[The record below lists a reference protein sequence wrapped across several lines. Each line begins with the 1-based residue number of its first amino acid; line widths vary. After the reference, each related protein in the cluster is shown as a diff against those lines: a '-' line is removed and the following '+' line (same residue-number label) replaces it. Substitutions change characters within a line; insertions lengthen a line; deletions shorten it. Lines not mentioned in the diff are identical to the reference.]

1 MHGRRR
7 KSLCALLATALAFG
21 LLGTGVAQAG
31 VATIKV
37 SNTLAGPVITDARG
51 YALFIFSKGGHSGAR
66 CEKIKTCAAD
76 WPAVTTSGKPVA
88 GAGLD
93 PKLLK
98 TIPYAGKLREVTYAG
113 WPLHSY
119 KFAYSVQSS
128 VINIG
133 IKQFGGPWYALA
145 PTGMIIK

>member
-1 MHGRRR
+1 
-7 KSLCALLATALAFG
+7 LCALVATALAFG
-21 LLGTGVAQAG
+21 LLGTGVAQAA

-51 YALFIFSKGGHSGAR
+51 YVLFIFSKGGHSIAR
-66 CEKIKTCAAD
+66 CEKNKACAAD

-98 TIPYAGKLREVTYAG
+98 TIPYTGRLREVTYAG

-119 KFAYSVQSS
+119 KFAYSAQSS

>member
-31 VATIKV
+31 VAKIKV
-37 SNTLAGPVITDARG
+37 SNTLAGSVITDARG
-51 YALFIFSKGGHSGAR
+51 YVLFMFSKGGHSIAG
-66 CEKIKTCAAD
+66 CEKIKICTSD
-76 WPAVTTSGKPVA
+76 WPAVTTTGKPVA

-113 WPLHSY
+113 WPLHRY

-145 PTGMIIK
+145 PTGKIVK

>member
-1 MHGRRR
+1 MAGSHHERETRGRRR
-7 KSLCALLATALAFG
+7 
-21 LLGTGVAQAG
+21 
-31 VATIKV
+31 
-37 SNTLAGPVITDARG
+37 AR
-51 YALFIFSKGGHSGAR
+51 
-66 CEKIKTCAAD
+66 
-76 WPAVTTSGKPVA
+76 
-88 GAGLD
+88 

-98 TIPYAGKLREVTYAG
+98 TIPYTGRLREVTYAG

>member
-1 MHGRRR
+1 MR
-7 KSLCALLATALAFG
+7 ALLVTALAFG
-21 LLGTGVAQAG
+21 LVGTGVAQAG
-31 VATIKV
+31 VAKIKV
-37 SNTLAGPVITDARG
+37 SNTLAGPVITNARG
-51 YALFIFSKGGHSGAR
+51 YVLLMFSKERHSIAR
-66 CEKIKTCAAD
+66 CEKIKTCMAD
-76 WPAVTTSGKPVA
+76 WPAVTTTGKPVA

-145 PTGMIIK
+145 PTGKIVK

>member
-51 YALFIFSKGGHSGAR
+51 YVLFIFSKGGHSVAR
-66 CEKIKTCAAD
+66 CEKIKTCAVD

-93 PKLLK
+93 TKLLK

-119 KFAYSVQSS
+119 KFVYNVQSS

>member
-1 MHGRRR
+1 M
-7 KSLCALLATALAFG
+7 CALLATALAFG

-31 VATIKV
+31 VAKIKV
-37 SNTLAGPVITDARG
+37 SKTLAGSVITDARG
-51 YALFIFSKGGHSGAR
+51 YALFIFSKGGHSIAR

-76 WPAVTTSGKPVA
+76 WLAVTTSGKPVA
-88 GAGLD
+88 GAGLE

-98 TIPYAGKLREVTYAG
+98 TIRYAGKVREVTYAG

-133 IKQFGGPWYALA
+133 IKQFGGPWYALG